1 MSNNKYMH
9 SIGIVLKEIRED
21 KGLQLQEVYNNTKI
35 DLSLLSRIENG
46 KRLPTKE
53 QTIQLANYYQ
63 FDQKKLL
70 LNLLGDKVVYEI
82 NEESYGQD
90 ALIVAEEIMTYG
102 KPKSLFPELET
113 VKTINLESRRYI
125 GNKTKLTNWIM
136 NTILEET
143 ENCNSFLDIF
153 AGTATVSKSA
163 FQHFNKVIINDILFS
178 NHIIYK
184 AFFEIGNW
192 NKPKLLAILDNWNNL
207 NPNEINENYFSENF
221 GDKFFEKNV
230 SLKIGYIR
238 QDIENEKNNLTDK
251 EYNILLATLIYNI
264 DKIANT
270 VGHFDAYIKK
280 PIRNPNIEFKLIN
293 PVDFAA
299 IEIYKENANVLAQKI
314 SADITYID
322 PPYNSRQ
329 YSRFYHLY
337 ENLVKWQ
344 KPELFGVALKP
355 EPENMSVYC
364 TVGARKAFDLLI
376 RNLNTKYIAVSYNN
390 TYNSKSKSSE
400 NKIKLEEIESIL
412 KKKGETKV
420 FECAHKFFN
429 TGKTEFNDH
438 KELLFITK
446 VYEK

>member
-1 MSNNKYMH
+1 MRMY
-9 SIGIVLKEIRED
+9 SIGIILKEIREN
-21 KGLQLQEVYNNTKI
+21 KGLQLQEVCENTNI

-46 KRLPTKE
+46 KRLPSKE
-53 QTIQLANYYQ
+53 YISKLANFYQ
-63 FDQKKLL
+63 IDKKKLL
-70 LNLLGDKVVYEI
+70 LNLLGDKVVSEI
-82 NEESYGQD
+82 QEDDFGQD

-113 VKTINLESRRYI
+113 EKTINIENRRYI
-125 GNKTKLTNWIM
+125 GNKTKLTNWIIT
-136 NTILEET
+136 TILKET
-143 ENCNSFLDIF
+143 QNCNSFLDIF
-153 AGTATVSKSA
+153 AGTAAVAKSA
-163 FQHFNKVIINDILFS
+163 FRYYSKVIINDILFS
-178 NHIIYK
+178 NNVIYK
-184 AFFEIGNW
+184 AFFEIGDW
-192 NKPKLLAILDNWNNL
+192 SKPKLLAILDNWNKL
-207 NPNEINENYFSENF
+207 NPQEIQENYFSKNF
-221 GDKFFEKNV
+221 GDKFFEKNIA
-230 SLKIGYIR
+230 LKIGEIR
-238 QDIENEKNNLTDK
+238 EDIEYKKKNLTEK

-280 PIRNPNIEFKLIN
+280 PIRNINIEFKLIN
-293 PVDFAA
+293 PMDF
-299 IEIYKENANVLAQKI
+299 IGLEIYKENANALAQKI

-337 ENLVKWQ
+337 ENLIKWQ
-344 KPELFGVALKP
+344 KPELYGVALKP

-376 RNLNTKYIAVSYNN
+376 QNLNTKYIAVSYNN

-412 KKKGETKV
+412 KKKGDTKV
-420 FECAHKFFN
+420 FECSHKFFN
-429 TGKTEFNDH
+429 TGKTDFNDH
-438 KELLFITK
+438 KELLFITN

>member
-1 MSNNKYMH
+1 MH

-21 KGLQLQEVYNNTKI
+21 KGLQLQEVHNDTKI

-53 QTIQLANYYQ
+53 QTIQLAKFYQ
-63 FDQKKLL
+63 YDKNKLL

-82 NEESYGQD
+82 NEEDFGQN
-90 ALIVAEEIMTYG
+90 ALVVAEEIMTYG
-102 KPKSLFPELET
+102 KPKSLYPELET
-113 VKTINLESRRYI
+113 ERVINLESRRYI
-125 GNKTKLTNWIM
+125 GNKTKLTNWIID
-136 NTILEET
+136 TILAET
-143 ENCNSFLDIF
+143 QNCKSFLDIF

-163 FQHFNKVIINDILFS
+163 FKHYNKVIINDILYS
-178 NHIIYK
+178 NNIIYK
-184 AFFEIGNW
+184 AFFEVGFWDKQKLISILNVW
-192 NKPKLLAILDNWNNL
+192 NKL
-207 NPNEINENYFSENF
+207 NPNEIQENYFSKNF
-221 GDKFFEKNV
+221 GDKFFERNL

-238 QDIENEKNNLTDK
+238 QYIENEKKNLTNK

-264 DKIANT
+264 DKVANT

-280 PIRNPNIEFKLIN
+280 PIRNSEIEFKLIN
-293 PVDFAA
+293 PVDFENL
-299 IEIYKENANVLAQKI
+299 EIYKEDANVLANKV

-355 EPENMSVYC
+355 EPENLSVYC
-364 TVGARKAFDLLI
+364 TVGAKKAFHLLI
-376 RNLNTKYIAVSYNN
+376 QNLNTKYIVVSYNN
-390 TYNSKSKSSE
+390 TYGSKSKSSE

-412 KKKGETKV
+412 KEKGETKV
-420 FECAHKFFN
+420 FECSHKFFN
-429 TGKTEFNDH
+429 TGKTEFKDH